1 MDEKRRTRYFDKLSS
16 LKKYLFLLEKWFND
30 PNLKATIKNK
40 NYERIFAIYHSA
52 QLTVEVIIDISA
64 MIVKD
69 LELNPK
75 DNYSNYETLFQNEII
90 SFEIKKSL
98 IELNGLRNRLAHD
111 YNGIIDEIAY
121 ETLNKNITKI
131 TKFKDSVELWLE
143 KQ

>member
-1 MDEKRRTRYFDKLSS
+1 MDEKRRIRYFDKLSS
-16 LKKYLFLLEKWFND
+16 LKKYFILLKKWFND
-30 PNLKATIKNK
+30 PNLEETIKNK

-75 DNYSNYETLFQNEII
+75 DNYSNYETLFQNDII
-90 SFEIKKSL
+90 SLEIKTSL
-98 IELNGLRNRLAHD
+98 KELNGLRNRLAHD

-121 ETLNKNITKI
+121 ETLSKNIEKI

>member
-1 MDEKRRTRYFDKLSS
+1 MDEKRRIRYFDKLSS
-16 LKKYLFLLEKWFND
+16 LKKYFILLKKWFND
-30 PNLKATIKNK
+30 PNLEETIKNK

-75 DNYSNYETLFQNEII
+75 DNYSNYETLFQNDII
-90 SFEIKKSL
+90 SLEIKTSL
-98 IELNGLRNRLAHD
+98 KELNGLRNRLAHD

-121 ETLNKNITKI
+121 ETLSKNIEKI
-131 TKFKDSVELWLE
+131 TKFKDSVELWL
-143 KQ
+143 KKD

>member
-1 MDEKRRTRYFDKLSS
+1 MDEKRRIRYFDKLSS
-16 LKKYLFLLEKWFND
+16 LKKYFILLKKWFND
-30 PNLKATIKNK
+30 PNLEETIKNK

-75 DNYSNYETLFQNEII
+75 DNYSNYETLFQNDII
-90 SFEIKKSL
+90 SLEIKTSL
-98 IELNGLRNRLAHD
+98 KELNGLRNRLAHD

-121 ETLNKNITKI
+121 ETLSKNIEKI

-143 KQ
+143 KL